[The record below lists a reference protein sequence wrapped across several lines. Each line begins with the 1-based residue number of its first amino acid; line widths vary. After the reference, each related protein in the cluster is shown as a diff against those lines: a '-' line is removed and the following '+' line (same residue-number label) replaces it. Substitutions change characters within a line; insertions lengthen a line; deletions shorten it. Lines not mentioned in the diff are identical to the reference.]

1 MIWNPW
7 HGCHKKSAGCR
18 NCYMFRRDALYG
30 LDSETV
36 KKTASFR
43 AAVQRKRDGSYKTES
58 GESIYLCM
66 TSDFFIEEADPWR
79 EEIWEMVR
87 ERRDLSFTI
96 ITKRIERF
104 SVGLPSDW
112 GAGWEHVTL
121 CATCEN
127 QETAEERVPIL
138 LSLPLAHRRIIHEP
152 MLEEIHTEKYL
163 QTGKIERVVCG
174 GESGENARLC
184 DYEWILSMREQ
195 CRRTGTPFYFKQTG
209 ALFKKEGKIYRIERK
224 HQQAQARKAGID
236 LGK

>member
-1 MIWNPW
+1 
-7 HGCHKKSAGCR
+7 
-18 NCYMFRRDALYG
+18 MFRRDALYG

-127 QETAEERVPIL
+127 QETAEERAEREEYQNVDDDD
-138 LSLPLAHRRIIHEP
+138 LPMMPDDNTPRHGPRR
-152 MLEEIHTEKYL
+152 
-163 QTGKIERVVCG
+163 
-174 GESGENARLC
+174 
-184 DYEWILSMREQ
+184 
-195 CRRTGTPFYFKQTG
+195 
-209 ALFKKEGKIYRIERK
+209 
-224 HQQAQARKAGID
+224 
-236 LGK
+236 